1 MSSTVE
7 VNGCFHC
14 VLFWNYVG
22 KFVVVTVLAALRS
35 KLLLCYSV
43 IRGVGAGCAFI
54 GYPRIGHGLLS
65 LNGLI
70 ECVLSGLS
78 N

>member
-22 KFVVVTVLAALRS
+22 NFVVVTVFAALVS

-54 GYPRIGHGLLS
+54 GYLGIGHGLLS
-65 LNGLI
+65 LKGLI
-70 ECVLSGLS
+70 ECLLRVLS